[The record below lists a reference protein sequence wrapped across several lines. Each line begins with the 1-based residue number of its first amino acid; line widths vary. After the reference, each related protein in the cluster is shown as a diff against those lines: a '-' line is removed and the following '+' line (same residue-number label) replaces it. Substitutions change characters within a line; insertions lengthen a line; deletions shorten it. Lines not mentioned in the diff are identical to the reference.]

1 MLIPNLQVGVQG
13 LQIMKPHTQKDI
25 PMSLITVNGVKEFT
39 EKIGG
44 TDLEVSLILSEDN
57 EHELVNWEVE
67 NLKFFIRQP
76 VMGISY
82 FKYVVIDSFYL
93 KVVCDEDFTIQN
105 EAVVTKEE
113 VQHLTFLCKSEID
126 SAGRITAGVLRLFK
140 LEGSVGQ
147 SAIDQLGNLGMLPNF
162 LM

>member
-1 MLIPNLQVGVQG
+1 M
-13 LQIMKPHTQKDI
+13 QI
-25 PMSLITVNGVKEFT
+25 
-39 EKIGG
+39 
-44 TDLEVSLILSEDN
+44 
-57 EHELVNWEVE
+57 
-67 NLKFFIRQP
+67 
-76 VMGISY
+76 
-82 FKYVVIDSFYL
+82 
-93 KVVCDEDFTIQN
+93 
-105 EAVVTKEE
+105 EAVVTKDE